1 MISQLSK
8 LGIIPPILGLLLL
21 GMLSGCDTLRRVER
35 VELIVPCI
43 KASSIPPQP
52 SYLFDTLPQP
62 TTPREE
68 AEAIRALYVDMNTAK
83 THADVLS
90 YLITPCIGDK

>member
-1 MISQLSK
+1 M
-8 LGIIPPILGLLLL
+8 P
-21 GMLSGCDTLRRVER
+21 DF
-35 VELIVPCI
+35 LI
-43 KASSIPPQP
+43 ASQP
-52 SYLFDTLPQP
+52 SYTFDTLPQP

-90 YLITPCIGDK
+90 YLVAPCIGVK